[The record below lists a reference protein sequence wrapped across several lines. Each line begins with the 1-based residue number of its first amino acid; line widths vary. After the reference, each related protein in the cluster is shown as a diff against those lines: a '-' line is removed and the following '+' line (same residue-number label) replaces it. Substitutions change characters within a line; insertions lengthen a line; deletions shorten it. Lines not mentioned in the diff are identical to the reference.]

1 MRRGVVPRRSQVW
14 CGHQLA
20 LVTRPTWNLRRCL
33 VLVAR
38 ASMPACPHCQQVVV
52 TRDGHDRH
60 GRQRFACAHCGRDF
74 TLRSA
79 SAFSGYRWPADVIL
93 MAVRWYLRHPLS
105 ATSVLELLAERG
117 IDVSNRTVLRWVQ
130 TFGPQLAAEAR
141 KHRRPLG
148 SRWYAD
154 EMLFFR
160 GRDQWYLY
168 RVVDEHG
175 QVVDV
180 LLRDHRDTASA
191 EAFFEQA
198 LGRSGQ
204 APSAIITDH
213 HQPYVKAIR
222 RSVPTAVH
230 IRSGLHR
237 ATGGDDQAD
246 RAKSC
251 VNNGSLARVAWVENA
266 AHGSAL
272 PGRLRMSARPAWWAH
287 PLGRPV
293 AGVLRLGQPARSR
306 ANRGPCRA
314 RAGMRLNRNPRA
326 RRR

>member
-1 MRRGVVPRRSQVW
+1 M
-14 CGHQLA
+14 
-20 LVTRPTWNLRRCL
+20 PT
-33 VLVAR
+33 
-38 ASMPACPHCQQVVV
+38 CPHCQQFVL

-60 GRQRFACAHCGRDF
+60 GRQRFACTDCGRDF

-105 ATSVLELLAERG
+105 ATSVMELLAERG

-148 SRWYAD
+148 RNWYTD
-154 EMLFFR
+154 EMFFFR
-160 GRDQWYLY
+160 GKDKWYLY
-168 RVVDEHG
+168 RAVDEHG

-191 EAFFEQA
+191 EAFFEHA

-204 APSAIITDH
+204 VPSAIITDH

-222 RSVPTAVH
+222 RTVPTAVH
-230 IRSGLHR
+230 IRTGLHPAR
-237 ATGGDDQAD
+237 GDTTKLIERSHVPTRD
-246 RAKSC
+246 
-251 VNNGSLARVAWVENA
+251 
-266 AHGSAL
+266 
-272 PGRLRMSARPAWWAH
+272 RLRASRGLKTLPTGQRFLEGFECVRALRGGHIRLADLLPAASTSPSPQDH
-287 PLGRPV
+287 LRTV
-293 AGVLRLGQPARSR
+293 ATAVLVL
-306 ANRGPCRA
+306 
-314 RAGMRLNRNPRA
+314 GMRLNRNPRT